1 MRIGVLA
8 LQGDFARHLEILSGL
23 KVDSCEIRT
32 PDQLEDID
40 GLIIPGGESTTMT
53 RIMRAEGWQGE
64 LRKWTEHHPVFGT
77 CAGLIL
83 MASEVDDPRVDPLG
97 CLPIKAF
104 RNAYGAQVWSFQ
116 DVGTVTGLPGHPE
129 MEMIFIR
136 APKFE
141 VLSDDLDVLGRCRGE
156 AVLIRKGH
164 HVAATFHPELAG
176 ESRVHQYW
184 IDLVKTGSRSGLPLT
199 SPSARRQPPSA
210 L

>member
-8 LQGDFARHLEILSGL
+8 LQGDFARHLEVLSNL
-23 KVDSCEIRT
+23 QVESLEIRT
-32 PDQLEDID
+32 PDQLEEID

-53 RIMRAEGWQGE
+53 RIMRAEGWSQD
-64 LRKWTEHHPVFGT
+64 LKKWAHHHPVFGT

-83 MASEVDDPRVDPLG
+83 MASEVDDPRVEPLG
-97 CLPIKAF
+97 CLPIRAL

-129 MEMIFIR
+129 MEMVFIR

-141 VLSDDLDVLGRCRGE
+141 VLSDDLEVLGRCRGE

-164 HVAATFHPELAG
+164 YLAATFHPELAG
-176 ESRVHQYW
+176 ETRVHRYW
-184 IDLVKTGSRSGLPLT
+184 LELVRA
-199 SPSARRQPPSA
+199 SATKAHALSETPARPRPPSA

>member
-8 LQGDFARHLEILSGL
+8 LQGDFARHLEVLSSL
-23 KVDSCEIRT
+23 QVENCEVRS
-32 PDQLEDID
+32 PEQLEEID

-53 RIMRAEGWQGE
+53 RIMRAEGWLQE
-64 LRKWTEHHPVFGT
+64 LKKWSEHHPVFGT

-83 MASEVDDPRVDPLG
+83 MASKVDDPRVEPLG
-97 CLPIKAF
+97 CLPIRAL

-141 VLSDDLDVLGRCRGE
+141 VLSGDLEVLGRCRGE

-164 HVAATFHPELAG
+164 HLAATFHPELAG
-176 ESRVHQYW
+176 ETRVHRYW
-184 IDLVKTGSRSGLPLT
+184 IDLIQTGAKGGLPLAEA
-199 SPSARRQPPSA
+199 PARRMPPSA

>member
-8 LQGDFARHLEILSGL
+8 LQGDFARHLEILSSL
-23 KVDSCEIRT
+23 EVDCCEIRS
-32 PDQLEDID
+32 PEQLEDID

-53 RIMRAEGWQGE
+53 RIMRAEGWLGE
-64 LRKWTEHHPVFGT
+64 LKKWTEHHPVFGT

-83 MASEVDDPRVDPLG
+83 MASQVDDPRVEPLG
-97 CLPIKAF
+97 CLPIRAF

-116 DVGTVTGLPGHPE
+116 DVGTVTGMPGHPE

-141 VLSDDLDVLGRCRGE
+141 MLSDDLEVLGRCRGE

-164 HVAATFHPELAG
+164 HMAATFHPELAG
-176 ESRVHQYW
+176 ETRVHSCW
-184 IDLVKTGSRSGLPLT
+184 LDLVKAGSSSSQTLSGAAARPL
-199 SPSARRQPPSA
+199 PPSA

>member
-8 LQGDFARHLEILSGL
+8 LQGDFARHLEVLSRL
-23 KVDSCEIRT
+23 QVDGCEIRT
-32 PDQLEDID
+32 AEQLEEID

-53 RIMRAEGWQGE
+53 RIMRAEGWLGD
-64 LRKWTEHHPVFGT
+64 LRKWSGHHPVFGT

-83 MASEVDDPRVDPLG
+83 MASKVDDPRVEPLG
-97 CLPIKAF
+97 CLPIHAL

-116 DVGTVTGLPGHPE
+116 DVGTVSGLPGHPE
-129 MEMIFIR
+129 MEMVFIR

-141 VLSDDLDVLGRCRGE
+141 ILSEDLEVLGRCRGE
-156 AVLIRKGH
+156 AVLIRKGY

-176 ESRVHQYW
+176 ESRVHRYW
-184 IDLVKTGSRSGLPLT
+184 LDLVKTGSRSAVPLSET
-199 SPSARRQPPSA
+199 PVRPLPPSA

>member
-8 LQGDFARHLEILSGL
+8 LQGDFARHLDVLSRLHVEG
-23 KVDSCEIRT
+23 CEVRQ
-32 PDQLEDID
+32 PDELDQID

-53 RIMRAEGWQGE
+53 RIMRAEGWLKDLKRWG
-64 LRKWTEHHPVFGT
+64 EHHPLFGT

-83 MASEVDDPRVDPLG
+83 MASEVEDPRVEPLG
-97 CLPIKAF
+97 CLPIRAL

-116 DVGTVTGLPGHPE
+116 DVGTVIGLPGHPE
-129 MEMIFIR
+129 MEMVFIR

-141 VLSDDLDVLGRCRGE
+141 ILSDEIEVFGRCRGE

-164 HVAATFHPELAG
+164 HVAATFHPELSG
-176 ESRVHQYW
+176 ETRVHRYW
-184 IDLVKTGSRSGLPLT
+184 LELVAGSKQSRPLGAKASRT
-199 SPSARRQPPSA
+199 VPPSR